1 MARRP
6 RAILFSTRAL
16 VCLKR
21 NAMQP
26 NATRNRKFDSRILRC
41 ETNQSRPP
49 RRFVQPSPC
58 NTTQHHT
65 TCPSNSVPP
74 PRPVPSHLFSWKS
87 SLYRRPWRAT
97 TPAPDATL
105 RNTIQQN
112 RAPLDRPLPPN
123 SKLRN
128 EPNPVGTPLPANVVN
143 RICEPHTMASHAT
156 PCNIPVQLRPATP
169 PPFQLLCFLGD
180 LGAILASLRATTPP
194 QVQHNSAKSRPSRSS
209 APGQLQNYE
218 TKPTLAQ

>member
-26 NATRNRKFDSRILRC
+26 NATRNRKFDS
-41 ETNQSRPP
+41 
-49 RRFVQPSPC
+49 
-58 NTTQHHT
+58 
-65 TCPSNSVPP
+65 P